1 MERAGANV
9 MWSLLSRNTYR
20 TGHMGEVRFGKLMP
34 STGSGNGDP
43 DSAFPNL
50 FVLFIYLFIYP
61 LGLSLDTEHSRTL

>member
-34 STGSGNGDP
+34 STGLEAVIQILHSRT
-43 DSAFPNL
+43 FL
-50 FVLFIYLFIYP
+50 FYLFFLFTYH
-61 LGLSLDTEHSRTL
+61 LGLSLDTEHFRPL